1 LDLTLAVAAQRWSN
15 AYMGDARQDHYNQPV
30 VVPNSWWKDIPV
42 KDVLI
47 TGGEEEILIDEI

>member
-1 LDLTLAVAAQRWSN
+1 
-15 AYMGDARQDHYNQPV
+15 MGDARQDHYNQPV

-47 TGGEEEILIDEI
+47 TGGEEEVLIDEVREFAPSSGYVPLPG